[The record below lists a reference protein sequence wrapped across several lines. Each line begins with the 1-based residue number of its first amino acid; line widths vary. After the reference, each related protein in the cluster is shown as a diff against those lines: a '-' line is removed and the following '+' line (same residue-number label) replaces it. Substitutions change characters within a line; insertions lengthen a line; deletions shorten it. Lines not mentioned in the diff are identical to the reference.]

1 MRYNG
6 GVKEGGGRRD
16 AMEEGRREV
25 VEGIRGRREVVKGMQ
40 GKEGG
45 GKRYTREEGGC

>member
-6 GVKEGGGRRD
+6 GVKEGGGRTD

-25 VEGIRGRREVVKGMQ
+25 VEEIRGK
-40 GKEGG
+40 KGG
-45 GKRYTREEGGC
+45 GRRDSREEGGGI